1 MTNAESGLIAPMDP
15 EAYSSPQC
23 AQLMCTLGK
32 GEGEGEESFPLS
44 LLVFYRKAEYGRGSA
59 SYERKL
65 HLLTLS

>member
-15 EAYSSPQC
+15 EACSSSQC
-23 AQLMCTLGK
+23 TADEHP
-32 GEGEGEESFPLS
+32 GEGRGRGELSFVF
-44 LLVFYRKAEYGRGSA
+44 VFYRKAESRRGSA